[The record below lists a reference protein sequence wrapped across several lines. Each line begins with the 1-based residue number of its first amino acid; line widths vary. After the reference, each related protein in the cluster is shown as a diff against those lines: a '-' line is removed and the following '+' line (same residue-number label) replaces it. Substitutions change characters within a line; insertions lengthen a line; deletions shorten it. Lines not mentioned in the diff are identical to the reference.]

1 MMGGI
6 SCENCRGFNN
16 WLIISPESSRCLRGF
31 QEIDLSWHIKSHVKR
46 EYSWDENV
54 NLHSLGWSLERCW
67 EVSLWLCL
75 LFFAFYFM
83 LLNKIL
89 IVFLPFILVL
99 QTVIQVFNLSTF
111 HTLLEWKTEENEK
124 KKESKRERQK
134 KRRETRDTK
143 EILKDKKNFTWNE
156 NLTND
161 SWRNEFFFRCF
172 SWKKRREVTTEFS
185 SFQVSWNERAMIPLL
200 SSSLLIVQLMFICHS
215 FLFRTQRQK
224 GRKERE
230 EGEKENKEFVE
241 VAVFEKQEEQ
251 ELYHAHPF
259 SLPDHHHQHH
269 Q

>member
-1 MMGGI
+1 MRETMGGI
-6 SCENCRGFNN
+6 SCENCRGFT
-16 WLIISPESSRCLRGF
+16 LTIDSSSPLSLLVVWGDSKKSTWTAHKIACEKRIQLRWKCQPSFFGM
-31 QEIDLSWHIKSHVKR
+31 ITRKMLR
-46 EYSWDENV
+46 
-54 NLHSLGWSLERCW
+54 
-67 EVSLWLCL
+67 SLWLCL

-143 EILKDKKNFTWNE
+143 EILEDKKNFAWNE

-161 SWRNEFFFRCF
+161 SGRNEFFFRCF
-172 SWKKRREVTTEFS
+172 SWKKRRVVTTEFS

-224 GRKERE
+224 GRRKRE
-230 EGEKENKEFVE
+230 G
-241 VAVFEKQEEQ
+241 KQGVCGSGSLWETGGTRVISC
-251 ELYHAHPF
+251 HPF